1 MIEIYPAERPFRLWL
16 RSRRLFY
23 AQEYH
28 FADISK
34 KVYLYGGCMNRKIWL
49 VLRISHRL
57 LSNGECSRHPFLTKQ
72 VRCTCLKDDA
82 ICRILFLS
90 MMRCRPSLRA
100 STWMWTREWNPTSVQ
115 SAAKPSAFGLPGARP
130 SATSAR
136 RAWAMAWLYDCSGVV
151 NAQIWQFHLAHLNF
165 FYHIRQK
172 IKKSL
177 VFSFF
182 IINFANK

>member
-100 STWMWTREWNPTSVQ
+100 STWMWTRGMKSNKCAISREAKRLWATRSETFSYLCEESV
-115 SAAKPSAFGLPGARP
+115 SYG
-130 SATSAR
+130 
-136 RAWAMAWLYDCSGVV
+136 MVVWL
-151 NAQIWQFHLAHLNF
+151 
-165 FYHIRQK
+165 
-172 IKKSL
+172 
-177 VFSFF
+177 
-182 IINFANK
+182 